1 MAATNSGACWRRPD
15 HEQTVSRSC
24 FLIGLRADC
33 NSSETINN
41 WSCEGVNNATS
52 KHEKRYHSPQ
62 QYCCC
67 TTVAW
72 IDWYGMRTSA
82 ISMPAGGSYNG
93 GVGTMVATTV
103 RPCAVVGAPG
113 AAEGGFVVGAAE
125 GGLMS
130 VRGTAPLMSGGRP
143 SMQCTLCTL
152 C

>member
-1 MAATNSGACWRRPD
+1 
-15 HEQTVSRSC
+15 
-24 FLIGLRADC
+24 
-33 NSSETINN
+33 
-41 WSCEGVNNATS
+41 
-52 KHEKRYHSPQ
+52 
-62 QYCCC
+62 
-67 TTVAW
+67 
-72 IDWYGMRTSA
+72 MRTSA